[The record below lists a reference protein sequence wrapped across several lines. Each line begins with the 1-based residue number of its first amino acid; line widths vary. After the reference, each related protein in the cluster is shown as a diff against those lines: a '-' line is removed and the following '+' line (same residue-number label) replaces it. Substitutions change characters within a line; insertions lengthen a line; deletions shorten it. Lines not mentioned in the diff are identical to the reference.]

1 VALPTVTDLKAH
13 LNVPAAVTDDDAELG
28 EVLDAAIE
36 IVADIVGPLEASPV
50 TEIHSRVSSGVLVL
64 RGMPAADLT
73 AISFRA
79 GLTSTPLTLS
89 DYELD
94 ATSGIVRVVSGSGF
108 YGDYVVEYTAGFDT
122 LPASIRLAVL
132 IIAAHLFETQRMPMQ
147 GESFAP
153 TGFGPAAGEVVA
165 PAGRG
170 YALPNRALE
179 LLRPYSFTSLS

>member
-1 VALPTVTDLKAH
+1 MALPTVTDLKVH
-13 LNVPAAVTDDDAELG
+13 LNIPAAVTDDDAELA

-36 IVADIVGPLEASPV
+36 IVADIVGPLEAAPV